1 MFSEAK
7 YRRDIQVLRGLAV
20 LAVVLFHAEESYFPL
35 GYLGVD
41 VFFVISGFV
50 VTPLILRIF
59 TDQANRGGRLSN
71 LRYFYLRRF
80 YRLAPAL
87 AVVLTISAITIFLL
101 GPTADHQR
109 FARQGIATLLLAGNV
124 GAYKYSGDYF
134 SPNPNPLV
142 HTWSL
147 SVEEQIYLFL
157 PIILILILRNRKSL
171 KKITAFV
178 LGVISAVSFV
188 SFLYPAILHLLY
200 SRVGIAIATQFS
212 FYSPIDRIWQ
222 FTAGGLAYL
231 LLDRYHNRVRKIPK
245 GVQLLTVIAV
255 AMILFGP
262 LHMNLKVSSV
272 LASFIAVIVI
282 LFKSLDVLPDFLIK
296 KLEWVGDRSY
306 SIYLVHMPLLY
317 VAKFSP
323 VTQIGSRENRIIQS
337 TIAVVASILLG
348 SLSYSKIENR
358 FRNNGK
364 SRTIGINAISFALI
378 LTLVTPLVFFVS
390 MDRGVKNQY
399 WGLDRSIQQPPYAGA
414 LDLKCARDSENGPP
428 CIYTTTGATK
438 TVLLIGDSH
447 AGQISQAIV
456 DAAQSTTWNAVVWTH
471 SGCHVQ
477 FQRSISEQ
485 VSDNCIDV
493 NNLMKKWVEEN
504 RPDAIIV
511 SQFVHS
517 DSSQNDLRDALTT
530 LRLIV
535 PNILLIGNN
544 PIFPDAKD
552 FMVGRPIV
560 MSAYKPPKS
569 FQQSIMQ
576 TVDKNAYDL
585 LANWGRSNGIFT
597 ISFDSLFCEKG
608 VCSRYSD
615 KGWLYRD
622 DNHFSVVG
630 AELTIPQISA
640 FLKQF

>member
-1 MFSEAK
+1 M
-7 YRRDIQVLRGLAV
+7 
-20 LAVVLFHAEESYFPL
+20 
-35 GYLGVD
+35 
-41 VFFVISGFV
+41 
-50 VTPLILRIF
+50 
-59 TDQANRGGRLSN
+59 
-71 LRYFYLRRF
+71 RRF

-87 AVVLTISAITIFLL
+87 AVVLTISAVTIFLV
-101 GPTADHQR
+101 GPIGDHQR

-124 GAYKYSGDYF
+124 GAYRYSGDYF
-134 SPNPNPLV
+134 SPNLNPLV

-157 PIILILILRNRKSL
+157 PLILILILRNRKSV
-171 KKITAFV
+171 KKITVFI

-188 SFLYPAILHLLY
+188 SFLFPVILQPLY
-200 SRVGIAIATQFS
+200 YRAGIAIASQFS

-231 LLDRYHNRVRKIPK
+231 LLDRYHDRIRKIPK
-245 GVQLLTVIAV
+245 GIQLLTVIAV
-255 AMILFGP
+255 VMILFGP
-262 LHMNLKVSSV
+262 LHMNLKVSSI
-272 LASFIAVIVI
+272 LASFIAVIAI

-317 VAKFSP
+317 LAKYSP
-323 VTQIGSRENRIIQS
+323 LMQIGTGENRKIQS
-337 TIAVVASILLG
+337 AIAVVASILLG
-348 SLSYSKIENR
+348 ALSYSKIENKY
-358 FRNNGK
+358 RNRGK
-364 SRTIGINAISFALI
+364 SKTIGIKAISSTLI

-390 MDRGVKNQY
+390 MDRVVKNQY
-399 WGLDRSIQQPPYAGA
+399 WGLDKTIQQPTYAGA
-414 LDLKCARDSENGPP
+414 LDPNCARDSEMGPP
-428 CIYTTTGATK
+428 CVYTTTGATK

-447 AGQISQAIV
+447 AGHISQAV
-456 DAAQSTTWNAVVWTH
+456 ADAAKSTKWNAVVWTH

-477 FQRSISEQ
+477 FQRSIPEQ
-485 VSDNCIDV
+485 VSDNCIDI
-493 NNLMKKWVEEN
+493 NNSMKKWVEQN
-504 RPDAIIV
+504 KPNAIIV
-511 SQFVHS
+511 SQFVYF

-544 PIFPDAKD
+544 PIFPDGKD

-560 MSAYKPPKS
+560 MPAYKPPKS

-576 TVDKNAYDL
+576 TVDKNASDL
-585 LANWGRSNGIFT
+585 LANWARGNGVFT

-622 DNHFSVVG
+622 DDHFSVVG
-630 AELTIPQISA
+630 AELTIPQISS